1 MGTKN
6 IYMYAADT
14 MGLNSGWQQKG
25 TWLTSA
31 NQAPVAVSVAPSSG
45 SGSSQVFQFTYSD
58 ANGYQQMGWTF
69 MLFNTQ
75 VNQANSCYLQFK
87 HPSNTLYLRNDAG
100 TAWLGPVNLGSA
112 GTLENSQCSVNSEL
126 SSFSGA
132 GTTLTV
138 DLVLSFKAAFAGTK
152 NIYMFAADTT
162 ALDSGWQ
169 LRGAW
174 NTTTDQAPVAV
185 SVAPSSGSGSS
196 QVFQFTY
203 SDANGYQQM
212 GWTFM
217 LFNTQVNQANSC
229 YLQFKH
235 PSNTLYLRK

>member
-1 MGTKN
+1 
-6 IYMYAADT
+6 
-14 MGLNSGWQQKG
+14 
-25 TWLTSA
+25 
-31 NQAPVAVSVAPSSG
+31 
-45 SGSSQVFQFTYSD
+45 
-58 ANGYQQMGWTF
+58 
-69 MLFNTQ
+69 MLFSTQ
-75 VNQANSCYLQFK
+75 VNQANSCYLQFN

-138 DLVLSFKAAFAGTK
+138 DLALSFKAAFAGAK
-152 NIYMFAADTT
+152 NVYMYAADTMG
-162 ALDSGWQ
+162 LNSGWQ
-169 LRGAW
+169 QKGTW
-174 NTTTDQAPVAV
+174 NTTTNQAPVAV
-185 SVAPSSGSGSS
+185 SVAPSSGSSSS

-203 SDANGYQQM
+203 SDANGHQQM

-235 PSNTLYLRK
+235 PSNTLYLRNDAGTAWLGPVNLGSVGTLENSQCSVNSELSSFSGVGTNAHRGFGA